1 MLLEVIGVVKKMEK
15 YAIIT
20 MKKKGMSFRK
30 IALELGIDRKTV
42 AKIWRVYESAQE
54 ELVILSGAKRVDE
67 KLVDQAIAEIKY
79 SSVNRSNRKLTFE
92 IIQRINE
99 LLGQETEKDEL
110 LGLRHKQRLTNRQI
124 HEILLDECF
133 DIGLTTVTNYVRDVK
148 KTRESFIR
156 QDYEYGERVEYD
168 FGEVKLMID
177 GKQAI
182 YYLAVL
188 ACPASA
194 HRVAYLYKNQKKDV
208 FLDSHVRFF
217 ETMRGSWKEVVY
229 DNMRNVVSKFVT
241 SHDRVINEDL
251 INLSLYYGFEVN
263 LTNIRSG
270 HEKGTV
276 ENAVKVVRNRV
287 FATRYK
293 FESYEEA
300 CEHLEREL
308 IKLNKDSTIDDEKF
322 CLQPYRPKYELA
334 TVQTQHV
341 NKYGCIRVA
350 NNFYSIP
357 DYLHSHSVVVKEYH
371 DSISVYANNTLV
383 CEHKK
388 IDGYGLYQLS
398 IDHYIDTLSCKPG
411 ALKHSLVLKQHP
423 ELLAIYRQHYNTRPK
438 EFITILQQN
447 RKLDHL
453 ELISILKYGD
463 NNLSKRNAKRSD
475 SIQDQSR
482 KQLQQINQFM
492 N

>member
-177 GKQAI
+177 GKKAI

-208 FLDSHVRFF
+208 FLDSHV
-217 ETMRGSWKEVVY
+217 
-229 DNMRNVVSKFVT
+229 
-241 SHDRVINEDL
+241 
-251 INLSLYYGFEVN
+251 
-263 LTNIRSG
+263 
-270 HEKGTV
+270 
-276 ENAVKVVRNRV
+276 
-287 FATRYK
+287 
-293 FESYEEA
+293 
-300 CEHLEREL
+300 
-308 IKLNKDSTIDDEKF
+308 
-322 CLQPYRPKYELA
+322 
-334 TVQTQHV
+334 
-341 NKYGCIRVA
+341 
-350 NNFYSIP
+350 
-357 DYLHSHSVVVKEYH
+357 
-371 DSISVYANNTLV
+371 
-383 CEHKK
+383 
-388 IDGYGLYQLS
+388 
-398 IDHYIDTLSCKPG
+398 
-411 ALKHSLVLKQHP
+411 
-423 ELLAIYRQHYNTRPK
+423 
-438 EFITILQQN
+438 
-447 RKLDHL
+447 
-453 ELISILKYGD
+453 
-463 NNLSKRNAKRSD
+463 
-475 SIQDQSR
+475 
-482 KQLQQINQFM
+482 
-492 N
+492 

>member
-15 YAIIT
+15 YSIIT
-20 MKKKGMSFRK
+20 MKKKGISFRK
-30 IALELGIDRKTV
+30 IAIELGIDRKTV
-42 AKIWRVYESAQE
+42 AKIWHAYNEAQD
-54 ELVILSGAKRVDE
+54 ELMTLGDE
-67 KLVDQAIAEIKY
+67 VRADENLVDKAIAEIKY
-79 SSVNRSNRKLTFE
+79 CSVNRTNRKLTND

-99 LLGQETEKDEL
+99 LLGLEIEKDEL
-110 LGLRHKQRLTNRQI
+110 LGLWHKQSLTNRQI
-124 HEILLDECF
+124 HEILVSDGF

-148 KTRESFIR
+148 KSRESFIR

-168 FGEVKLMID
+168 FGEVKLMIA
-177 GKQAI
+177 GKLTK
-182 YYLAVL
+182 YYMAVL

-229 DNMRNVVSKFVT
+229 DNMRNAVSKFVT
-241 SHDRVINEDL
+241 SHERVINEDL
-251 INLSLYYGFEVN
+251 VNLSLYYGFDVN

-276 ENAVKVVRNRV
+276 ENAVKVIRNRV
-287 FATRYK
+287 FAVRYK
-293 FESYEEA
+293 FDSYEEA
-300 CEHLEREL
+300 CDYLEQEL
-308 IKLNKDSTIDDEKF
+308 IEVNKDSLIAEEQL
-322 CLQPYRPKYELA
+322 CLQPYRPKFELA

-341 NKYGCIRVA
+341 NKYGCIRIA

-357 DYLHSHSVVVKEYH
+357 DHLHSHSVVVKEYH
-371 DSISVYANNTLV
+371 DSIIVYSKNVFV

-388 IDGYGLYQLS
+388 IDGHGLYQLS

-411 ALKHSLVLKQHP
+411 ALRNSLVLKQHP
-423 ELLAIYRQHYNTRPK
+423 ELLAIYRQHYITKPK

-447 RKLDHL
+447 RKLSNS
-453 ELISILKYGD
+453 ELVNILKFGD
-463 NNLSKRNAKRSD
+463 NSLSKLNEKRID